1 MRKLISL
8 VIIGLMLS
16 TPLTI
21 LVPNANAA
29 GKAKGVIRDVDLRAG
44 TVTIAARDGGVTL
57 KVDGRTQITRNG
69 EAARLSDLQITD
81 KAQARYDSETLVARR
96 IDARGGEDVRF
107 ERVEGAV
114 AAVDEQA
121 GTLSIA
127 PVSDGGSLLLNVTDK
142 TYVTLDGQETRLA
155 ELASGFSAGVMYS
168 ADTMEA
174 VRVQAESFS
183 EVRGIVRDVS
193 VPLSTLTI
201 ATGGGDRSL
210 TLKVAPGTPISLN
223 DRPATL
229 DDLRRGFEVVA
240 GYVAASLQAV
250 RVAATSR
257 AEVQGVIRAV
267 DSDADTVTISPLV
280 DGAPVQV
287 HVTASTAITVDGE
300 RAEMER
306 LQPGMP
312 AKAVFN
318 LGSFEALS
326 IAARSEGAVE
336 CTPAG
341 VAGSILR
348 VDLEGGHV
356 AIHPADGV
364 NALTLNV
371 TNRTEITL
379 NGRPARLS
387 DLAAGM
393 RVEAR
398 FCRESLNA
406 TSIAAHSD
414 GGGDCSL
421 VGVSGS
427 IARVD
432 VEGGHVII
440 SPADQTTEAALLTL
454 NVTNRTEVTLN
465 GRPVRLHEL
474 AAGMRVEARFCRE
487 TLDAAVI
494 AARSDT
500 GPDCTLAGV
509 AGSIVR
515 VDVEGGRLVINP
527 GAPGTEAALLTLN
540 VTNRTEITL
549 NGRPVRLAELA
560 AGMRVEARFCR
571 ETLDATVIAARS
583 DTGGGGG
590 DCTAA
595 SAAGLIAA
603 VEAERGH
610 LTIATET
617 SPSALTLN
625 VTDRTEITLNGRP
638 VRLSDLRAGMRV
650 EARFCRETSN
660 AMVIAARTA
669 TP

>member
-16 TPLTI
+16 TPFT
-21 LVPNANAA
+21 VFVSNADAA

-81 KAQARYDSETLVARR
+81 KAQARYDSETLIARR

-121 GTLSIA
+121 GTLSIS

-142 TYVTLDGQETRLA
+142 TYVTLDGRETRLS
-155 ELASGFSAGVMYS
+155 ELASGFGAGVMYS
-168 ADTMEA
+168 TDTMEA
-174 VRVQAESFS
+174 VRVQAESLS
-183 EVRGIVRDVS
+183 EVRGVVRDVS
-193 VPLSTLTI
+193 VALGTLTI

-210 TLKVAPGTPISLN
+210 TLNVAPDTPISLN

-229 DDLRRGFEVVA
+229 ADLRRGFEVVA
-240 GYVAASLQAV
+240 SYVVASLQAV
-250 RVAATSR
+250 RIAATSR

-267 DSDADTVTISPLV
+267 DSEADTVTISPLV
-280 DGAPVQV
+280 EGAAVQV
-287 HVTASTAITVDGE
+287 HVTASTVITVDGE

-312 AKAVFN
+312 AKVVFN

-356 AIHPADGV
+356 AIHPADGI
-364 NALTLNV
+364 NAVTLNV

-387 DLAAGM
+387 DLAPTM

-398 FCRESLNA
+398 FCRENLNA
-406 TSIAAHSD
+406 TAIAAHSD
-414 GGGDCSL
+414 GDCSL

-432 VEGGHVII
+432 VEGGHLVI
-440 SPADQTTEAALLTL
+440 SHDQTTEAALLTL
-454 NVTNRTEVTLN
+454 NVTNRTEITLN

-487 TLDAAVI
+487 TLDAALI
-494 AARSDT
+494 AARSET
-500 GPDCTLAGV
+500 GPDCTLVGV

-515 VDVEGGRLVINP
+515 VDVEGGRLIINP
-527 GAPGTEAALLTLN
+527 STPGTDTALVTLN

-549 NGRPVRLAELA
+549 NGQPVRLSELA

-571 ETLDATVIAARS
+571 ETLEATVIAARS
-583 DTGGGGG
+583 DTGGG
-590 DCTAA
+590 DCTAVG
-595 SAAGLIAA
+595 AAGVIAA

-617 SPSALTLN
+617 STSPLTLN

-650 EARFCRETSN
+650 EARFCRETLN
-660 AMVIAARTA
+660 ATVIAARTV